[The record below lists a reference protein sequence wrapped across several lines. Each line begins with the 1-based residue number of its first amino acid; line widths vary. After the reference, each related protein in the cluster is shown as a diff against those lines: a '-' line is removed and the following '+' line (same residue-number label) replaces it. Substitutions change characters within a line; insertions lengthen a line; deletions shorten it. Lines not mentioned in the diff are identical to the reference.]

1 VGLREAIALV
11 LMALVAWAVRLADAP
26 PLADLVFVVLLG
38 IDAALTTAGV
48 MARLDVQDTFGH
60 VVLPAAIAP
69 IVLAAGQPTR
79 LFGRLA
85 ARGPVALTAAVAGTV
100 FMLGVAWEICEA
112 LADAV
117 LGSNMS
123 IDRADTIHDL
133 VCDAIGATFGAILA
147 VALSRNP
154 PQLRPAPGRIRSDS
168 RPPA

>member
-1 VGLREAIALV
+1 
-11 LMALVAWAVRLADAP
+11 
-26 PLADLVFVVLLG
+26 
-38 IDAALTTAGV
+38 

-60 VVLPAAIAP
+60 FVLSAAIAP
-69 IVLAAGQPTR
+69 IVLAAGESVGS
-79 LFGRLA
+79 FHRLA
-85 ARGPVALTAAVAGTV
+85 GRGPVALTVALTAAIFT
-100 FMLGVAWEICEA
+100 LGVAWEFCEA

-133 VCDAIGATFGAILA
+133 VCDAAGAVCGAILA

-154 PQLRPAPGRIRSDS
+154 PQVRAEPRRAARMRSES